1 MLSPNHRPNSFNP
14 QQVELLTVVTSM
26 IGIFQMR
33 FTLTAAAVATY
44 ATLAVQVSIA
54 QGTEEGQRLF
64 KQRCQSCHSVTPSK
78 NSPAGPNLIGVIGR
92 ASGSTDF
99 RYSAAMKNSGLTWDA
114 GTLDQYLSAPAKLI
128 PGTRMAVAVT
138 NPQQRKAIVE
148 YLATLNN

>member
-1 MLSPNHRPNSFNP
+1 
-14 QQVELLTVVTSM
+14 
-26 IGIFQMR
+26 MR

-99 RYSAAMKNSGLTWDA
+99 RYSAAMKNAGLRWDA

-148 YLATLNN
+148 YLASLNN